1 MQNPAAKLFQHSIH
15 TGDMTTAYLDAY
27 EPCITT
33 TFVFQLLQL
42 PSMESLRFMSVRPQL
57 YRF

>member
-1 MQNPAAKLFQHSIH
+1 
-15 TGDMTTAYLDAY
+15 MTTAYLDAY